1 MIDIDNVS
9 LPMLIGGFIGFVTV
23 MGAAIIYV
31 AKQEKKGEQEEVD
44 VVMDEV
50 TETVTSEEPAK
61 KNKHQR
67 KNDQWKTKEPSF
79 SHDWNVA
86 MLKGHTKDVTD
97 IAFASDGKKFVSISG
112 DRTVILWDVRDF
124 ENKEHKSIRQIVEYD
139 TPTRVVFAPDC
150 KSVVFS
156 VKRENKLCVYKLA
169 KKTEGSGS
177 HHFVHIDN
185 LEFER
190 VHQVDIQNIGIAGN
204 AKYLM
209 SAALDNK
216 ICLYDLRGQLL
227 KSIDAKVSSLYDCRL
242 SPDGRFIIVSGFT
255 PDVFVFEPVF
265 TRDGVFQ
272 NAKKVFSLS
281 VRRSSSFLS
290 YSSRFRVTNQE
301 FSQLHSTLLLLVQ
314 SPSQETAS
322 GEYLTQRFDM
332 KRVRTRKLLESEGS
346 WEPLRG
352 ATSEKV
358 RLEMS
363 PSGDSFAISFMTDLK
378 VFCSE
383 DETKD
388 YPELKDICSTTI
400 SSIAYSSDG
409 KYIATCGDK
418 YVRVIRNVPEWHSR
432 VVKLSRELPECTQEG
447 ARRRIKEQIEEAQ
460 KLLKQFE

>member
-23 MGAAIIYV
+23 MGAAILYV

-67 KNDQWKTKEPSF
+67 KNDQWKTKELTF

-86 MLKGHTKDVTD
+86 VLKGHTKDVTD

-242 SPDGRFIIVSGFT
+242 SPDGRFIVVSGFT

-265 TRDGVFQ
+265 SRDGTFQ
-272 NAKKVFSLS
+272 HAKKVFSLS
-281 VRRSSSFLS
+281 GHQSGVLAAAFNTSSTRAVTV
-290 YSSRFRVTNQE
+290 SRDGKWRV
-301 FSQLHSTLLLLVQ
+301 
-314 SPSQETAS
+314 
-322 GEYLTQRFDM
+322 FDTEIRYEAGQDS
-332 KRVRTRKLLESEGS
+332 KIIREGS

-352 ATSEKV
+352 TTSENV

-363 PSGDSFAISFMTDLK
+363 PSGDSFAISFKTDLK

-383 DETKD
+383 DETKN
-388 YPELKDICSTTI
+388 YSELKDICSTTI

-418 YVRVIRNVPEWHSR
+418 YIRVIRNVPEWHSR

-460 KLLKQFE
+460 KLLKQFD

>member
-1 MIDIDNVS
+1 MIDIDSVS
-9 LPMLIGGFIGFVTV
+9 LPVLITGFVGFVTV
-23 MGAAIIYV
+23 MGVAIIYV
-31 AKQEKKGEQEEVD
+31 AKKEREGEQEEID

-50 TETVTSEEPAK
+50 TETVISEEPNK
-61 KNKHQR
+61 KSKHQR
-67 KNDQWKTKEPSF
+67 KNDQWKTKEPAF
-79 SHDWNVA
+79 SHKWSVGV
-86 MLKGHTKDVTD
+86 LKGHTKEVTD

-112 DRTVILWDVRDF
+112 DRTVTLWDVRDF
-124 ENKEHKSIRQIVEYD
+124 AQKEHKSVRQTIEYD
-139 TPTRVVFAPDC
+139 TPTHVVFAPDC

-156 VKRENKLCVYKLA
+156 VKRDNKLCVYKLA

-190 VHQVDIQNIGIAGN
+190 VHQVDVQHIGIAGN

-216 ICLYDLRGQLL
+216 VCIYDLRGQLL
-227 KSIDAKVSSLYDCRL
+227 KTIDPKVGTLYDCRL

-265 TRDGVFQ
+265 SRDGTFQ

-281 VRRSSSFLS
+281 GHQSGVLAAAFNGSSTRAVTI
-290 YSSRFRVTNQE
+290 SRDGRW
-301 FSQLHSTLLLLVQ
+301 
-314 SPSQETAS
+314 
-322 GEYLTQRFDM
+322 RIFDVDI
-332 KRVRTRKLLESEGS
+332 RYEAGQDARILREGC

-363 PSGDSFAISFMTDLK
+363 PSGDSFAVSFETNLK
-378 VFCSE
+378 VFSSE

-400 SSIAYSSDG
+400 SSIAYSPEGTLIS
-409 KYIATCGDK
+409 TCGDK
-418 YVRVIRNVPEWHSR
+418 YVRVIHNVPEYHSQ
-432 VVKLSRELPECTQEG
+432 VVKFTHQMSEATVESS
-447 ARRRIKEQIEEAQ
+447 RRRLKERIDEAQ
-460 KLLKQFE
+460 QYLLKFDC

>member
-1 MIDIDNVS
+1 MIDIDSVS
-9 LPMLIGGFIGFVTV
+9 LPILIGGLVGFVTV
-23 MGAAIIYV
+23 MGVAIIYV
-31 AKQEKKGEQEEVD
+31 AKKEQQGEQEEVD

-50 TETVTSEEPAK
+50 TETIISEEPVK

-67 KNDQWKTKEPSF
+67 TNDQWKAKEPTF
-79 SHDWNVA
+79 VHPWNVSV
-86 MLKGHTKDVTD
+86 LKGHKKEVTD
-97 IAFASDGKKFVSISG
+97 VAFASDGKKFVSISG
-112 DRTVILWDVRDF
+112 DRSVILWDVRDF
-124 ENKEHKSIRQIVEYD
+124 ENKEHKCIRQTVEYD

-156 VKRENKLCVYKLA
+156 VKRENKICVYKLV

-227 KSIDAKVSSLYDCRL
+227 QSIDAKVSSLYDCRL

-255 PDVFVFEPVF
+255 PDVFVFEPIF
-265 TRDGVFQ
+265 TRDGTFQ
-272 NAKKVFSLS
+272 SAKKVFSLS
-281 VRRSSSFLS
+281 GHQSGVLAAAFNNSSTRAVTV
-290 YSSRFRVTNQE
+290 SRDGKWRI
-301 FSQLHSTLLLLVQ
+301 
-314 SPSQETAS
+314 
-322 GEYLTQRFDM
+322 FDTDIRYEAGQDS
-332 KRVRTRKLLESEGS
+332 KILREGS
-346 WEPLRG
+346 WAPLHA
-352 ATSEKV
+352 ATSEHV

-363 PSGDSFAISFMTDLK
+363 PSGDSFAVSFKTDLK
-378 VFCSE
+378 VFASK

-432 VVKLSRELPECTQEG
+432 VVKLNRELPEITQEG
-447 ARRRIKEQIEEAQ
+447 ARRRIKEQIDEAQ
-460 KLLKQFE
+460 ELLKQFEK

>member
-1 MIDIDNVS
+1 MIDIDEVS
-9 LPMLIGGFIGFVTV
+9 LPVLIAGFVGFVTV
-23 MGAAIIYV
+23 MGGFIIYV
-31 AKQEKKGEQEEVD
+31 AKQEKKGEQEEID

-50 TETVTSEEPAK
+50 TETVVSEEPGK
-61 KNKHQR
+61 KSKHQR
-67 KNDQWKTKEPSF
+67 KNDQWKTKDPSF
-79 SHDWNVA
+79 SHAWNVSV
-86 MLKGHTKDVTD
+86 LKGHTKEVTD

-124 ENKEHKSIRQIVEYD
+124 ENKEHKSIRQTLDYD

-156 VKRENKLCVYKLA
+156 VKRDNTICVYRLV

-177 HHFVHIDN
+177 HHFAHIEN
-185 LEFER
+185 LQFER

-216 ICLYDLRGQLL
+216 ICLYDLHGHLL

-242 SPDGRFIIVSGFT
+242 SPDGRFIIASGFT

-265 TRDGVFQ
+265 SRDGAFQ
-272 NAKKVFSLS
+272 SAKKVFALS
-281 VRRSSSFLS
+281 GQQSGVLGAAFNATSTRAVTI
-290 YSSRFRVTNQE
+290 SRDGKWRV
-301 FSQLHSTLLLLVQ
+301 
-314 SPSQETAS
+314 
-322 GEYLTQRFDM
+322 FDTDIRYEAGQDA
-332 KRVRTRKLLESEGS
+332 KIIREGS

-358 RLEMS
+358 KLEMS
-363 PSGDSFAISFMTDLK
+363 PSGDSFAVSFTTDLK
-378 VFCSE
+378 VFSSE

-418 YVRVIRNVPEWHSR
+418 YVRIIRNVPEWHSR
-432 VVKLSRELPECTQEG
+432 VVKLTRELPETTQEG

-460 KLLKQFE
+460 QLLKQFDI